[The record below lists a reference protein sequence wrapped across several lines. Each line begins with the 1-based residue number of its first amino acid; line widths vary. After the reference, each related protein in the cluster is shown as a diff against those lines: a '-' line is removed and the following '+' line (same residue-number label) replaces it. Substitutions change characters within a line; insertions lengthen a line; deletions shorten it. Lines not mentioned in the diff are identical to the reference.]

1 MATRPRR
8 SAVETPSEIQF
19 NLSGLVVY
27 PPGTRL
33 ESRQLRDYEM
43 VWILA
48 GNAVWEHGGIEEKV
62 DPSSVMLSR
71 PGTTESYT
79 WDQRHRTQHG
89 FFHFDIRK
97 HLTGLPPPEQWPWH
111 RKVAPGDALRPL
123 LHHIA
128 WLLGGRPAHWQA
140 AAEGALKQALLMFV
154 HDLTRTAADPAPTE
168 HPALE
173 RAMEYLR
180 RIWQDGYR
188 SCSLAELAS
197 GAGSSPTHL
206 SRLFRA
212 ELGVS
217 PGSALRVLRLQRAAT
232 LLTRT
237 SLSVQAISALVGFA
251 TQFHFSDTFRRH
263 YRMSPTDYRK
273 RAIAGHSL
281 PTLLLGRLRKF
292 HPDLASVS

>member
-1 MATRPRR
+1 MASRRARKGTRAASDIR
-8 SAVETPSEIQF
+8 F

-33 ESRQLRDYEM
+33 ASRQLRDYEI

-48 GNAVWEHGGIEEKV
+48 GNVVWEHDGIEEKV
-62 DPSSVMLSR
+62 DPSSVILSR
-71 PGTTESYT
+71 PGITESYT
-79 WDQRHRTQHG
+79 WDTRHRTQHG

-97 HLTGLPPPEQWPWH
+97 PISGLPPPEQWPFH
-111 RKVAPGDALRPL
+111 RRVDAGDALRPL

-128 WLLGGRPAHWQA
+128 WLLGSRPPHWQD
-140 AAEGALKQALLMFV
+140 AAESALKHALIMFV
-154 HDLTRTAADPAPTE
+154 HDLTRTAANAAPTE
-168 HPALE
+168 HPVLE

-180 RIWQDGYR
+180 RIWADGYR
-188 SCSLAELAS
+188 GCSLAELAT
-197 GAGSSPTHL
+197 GAGTSPTHL

-217 PGSALRVLRLQRAAT
+217 PGWALRVLRLQRAAT

-237 SLSVQAISALVGFA
+237 SLSVQAVAGLVGFA

-263 YRMSPTDYRK
+263 YRMSPSEYRK
-273 RAIAGHSL
+273 RAMQGDSL
-281 PTLLLGRLRKF
+281 PTLLLGRLHLF
-292 HPDLASVS
+292 HPGLAFLG